1 MSASPPISAAICA
14 PIAALDRRV
23 TRAAVPLALS
33 ARGPRRPASTT
44 DAHLTTFIG
53 GETD

>member
-1 MSASPPISAAICA
+1 MSAPPPIHAAICA

-23 TRAAVPLALS
+23 
-33 ARGPRRPASTT
+33 
-44 DAHLTTFIG
+44 AHLTTSIE

>member
-1 MSASPPISAAICA
+1 MSAPRPIPAAICT

-33 ARGPRRPASTT
+33 ARGPRRPAS
-44 DAHLTTFIG
+44 ALGAQLTTLIG
-53 GETD
+53 RGTD

>member
-1 MSASPPISAAICA
+1 MSAPPPIHAAICA

-23 TRAAVPLALS
+23 APAAVPLALS
-33 ARGPRRPASTT
+33 ARAPRRPASALS
-44 DAHLTTFIG
+44 AHLTTSIE